1 MAKIRSHLRAAPI
14 KEALIDF
21 RISPRS
27 DCVLQQIQRIADL
40 LPGYR
45 QQGLIYQIETTL
57 NLSNDSETE
66 SKKTLATGVRF
77 QSADESFVA
86 QFGIGGFTLSR
97 LPPYK
102 TWGNLVEE
110 ALRLWK
116 IYLEVAKPE
125 LVTRVATRF
134 INDLQLPMLE
144 GEHFEDYLTASPKI
158 PPGLSQAVLEFLQRV
173 VIGEPTTQCLAN
185 VIQVLQEGPRQ
196 GKVPVI
202 LDIDVYK
209 AIEFVPSDHHLW
221 ETLEAL
227 RIFKNTIFF
236 ESLQEKAVE
245 LYV

>member
-1 MAKIRSHLRAAPI
+1 MAKIRSHLRNAPI
-14 KEALIDF
+14 KEGLIDL

-27 DCVLQQIQRIADL
+27 DFILPQIQKIADL
-40 LPGYR
+40 VPGYR

-57 NLSNDSETE
+57 TLGDDSETE
-66 SKKTLATGVRF
+66 SKRTLATGVRF
-77 QSADESFVA
+77 QSADERFIA

-97 LPPYK
+97 LPPYE
-102 TWGNLVEE
+102 TWGSLVEE
-110 ALRLWK
+110 ASRLWR
-116 IYLEVAKPE
+116 IYVEVAEPE

-144 GEHFEDYLTASPKI
+144 GEDFENYLTASPKI
-158 PPGLSQAVLEFLQRV
+158 PPGLPQAVLGFLQRV
-173 VIGEPTTQCLAN
+173 VITDPTTQSLAN

-209 AIEFVPSDHHLW
+209 AIEFAPSDHHLW